1 MSILNRPSD
10 GLFNILIVLVRCL
23 AHHGSMDREKLINV
37 CAPESAVD
45 SQDRAKQ
52 TLNNWV
58 QLGLLNEDTGKIS
71 IDRGLSSVVKKSTD
85 HSALARL
92 ARQRVLASDN
102 NERFWEAK
110 NNRSADFSR
119 AASWMLAQNVFEVQV
134 NGHKAIEEIEIA
146 QLSEDEEF
154 RAFTNQTRWTSY
166 KAWAPFLGFGS
177 IGRFPTKNTFVIDPT
192 VAVADSLG
200 EVFGKDKELPQE
212 QFFSRLAE
220 ILPVVDGGEYRIK
233 VEEKIDQSKWK
244 PPKPSEV
251 STSLSRALRRLHSR
265 GDIVLDNRSD
275 ANKRTLI
282 GRNGGAIGDDVSHVI
297 WKGGKK

>member
-52 TLNNWV
+52 TLNNWI
-58 QLGLLNEDTGKIS
+58 QLGVLNEDSGKIS
-71 IDRGLSSVVKKSTD
+71 IDRSLSSAVKKSTD
-85 HSALARL
+85 HSVLAGL
-92 ARQRVLASDN
+92 ARQQVLATAN
-102 NERFWEAK
+102 NERFWEAED
-110 NNRSADFSR
+110 NRSADFCR
-119 AASWMLAQNVFEVQV
+119 AASWMLAQNVFDVQIV
-134 NGHKAIEEIEIA
+134 GHKAIEKIEVT
-146 QLSEDEEF
+146 QLSNDF
-154 RAFTNQTRWTSY
+154 RAFTNDTRWTGF

-192 VAVADSLG
+192 IAVADSLR

-212 QFFSRLAE
+212 QFFNRLAE
-220 ILPVVDGGEYRIK
+220 ILPVVDGGEYRLK
-233 VEEKIDQSKWK
+233 VEEKINQSSWK

-251 STSLSRALRRLHSR
+251 STSLSRALSRLHDR
-265 GDIVLDNRSD
+265 GDVLLDDRSD
-275 ANKRTLI
+275 ASKRTLI
-282 GRNGGAIGDDVSHVI
+282 GRNNRVLRDVSHVV

>member
-52 TLNNWV
+52 TLNNWI
-58 QLGLLNEDTGKIS
+58 QLGVLNEDSGKIS
-71 IDRGLSSVVKKSTD
+71 IDRSLSSAVKKSTG
-85 HSALARL
+85 HAVLAGL
-92 ARQRVLASDN
+92 ARQQVLATAN
-102 NERFWEAK
+102 NERFWEAED
-110 NNRSADFSR
+110 NRSADFCR
-119 AASWMLAQNVFEVQV
+119 AASWMLAQNVFDVQIV
-134 NGHKAIEEIEIA
+134 GHKAIEKIEVT
-146 QLSEDEEF
+146 QLSNEF
-154 RAFTNQTRWTSY
+154 RAFTNDTRWTGF

-192 VAVADSLG
+192 IAVADSLR

-220 ILPVVDGGEYRIK
+220 ILPVVDGGEYRLK
-233 VEEKIDQSKWK
+233 VEEKINQSSWK

-251 STSLSRALRRLHSR
+251 STSLSRALSRLHDR
-265 GDIVLDNRSD
+265 GDVLLDDRSD
-275 ANKRTLI
+275 ASKRTLI
-282 GRNGGAIGDDVSHVI
+282 GRNNRVLRDVSHVV

>member
-10 GLFNILIVLVRCL
+10 GLFNILIVLVKCL

-52 TLNNWV
+52 TLNNWI
-58 QLGLLNEDTGKIS
+58 QLGVLNEDDGKIS
-71 IDRGLSSVVKKSTD
+71 IDRSLSSAVKKSAD
-85 HSALARL
+85 HSSLARL
-92 ARQRVLASDN
+92 ARQQVLAPVN
-102 NERFWEAK
+102 NERFWEAED
-110 NNRSADFSR
+110 NRSADFCR
-119 AASWMLAQNVFEVQV
+119 AASWMLAQNVFDVQIV
-134 NGHKAIEEIEIA
+134 GHKAIEAIEVT
-146 QLSEDEEF
+146 QLSSEF
-154 RAFTNQTRWTSY
+154 RAFTNDTRWTGF

-192 VAVADSLG
+192 IAVADSLL
-200 EVFGKDKELPQE
+200 EVFGKDKELPHE

-220 ILPVVDGGEYRIK
+220 VLPVVDGGEYRLK
-233 VEEKIDQSKWK
+233 VEEKINQSSWK

-251 STSLSRALRRLHSR
+251 STSLSRALSRLHDR
-265 GDIVLDNRSD
+265 GDLVLDDRSD
-275 ANKRTLI
+275 ASKRTLI
-282 GRNGGAIGDDVSHVI
+282 GRNNRVLRDVSHVV